1 MTISITT
8 ISINAVDTECFYA
21 ECQLCWM
28 SFMLSVTNKSFMLSI
43 IMLKVI
49 ILNVMLNVVA
59 PLIQFKSRRKKVSN
73 ADTCGPRNRYPWPH
87 SFSGSWGAA
96 QFSGR
101 SWSAGGRPWIFP
113 ALELQSVPANER
125 PGNPNWR
132 GWLSTMDLPVLTGLD
147 QLLLIL
153 QTLLYFF
160 DKTSYL

>member
-1 MTISITT
+1 MT
-8 ISINAVDTECFYA
+8 ISINAGDTECFYA

-28 SFMLSVTNKSFMLSI
+28 SFMLSVTNKSFKLSI
-43 IMLKVI
+43 IMLKVVM
-49 ILNVMLNVVA
+49 LSVVMLNVVA
-59 PLIQFKSRRKKVSN
+59 LLIQLKSRRKKVSN
-73 ADTCGPRNRYPWPH
+73 ADTCGPRNQCPWPH
-87 SFSGSWGAA
+87 FSSGSWGAA

-125 PGNPNWR
+125 PGNPYLR
-132 GWLSTMDLPVLTGLD
+132 GRLSTLDLLVLNSLD